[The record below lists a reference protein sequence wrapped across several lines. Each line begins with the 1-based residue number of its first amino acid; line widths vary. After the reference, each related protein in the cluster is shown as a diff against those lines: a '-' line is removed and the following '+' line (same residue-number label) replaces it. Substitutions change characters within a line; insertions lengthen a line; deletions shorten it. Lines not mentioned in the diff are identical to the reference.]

1 MALSLPPQPSRTQ
14 ITGGVITDPAVA
26 STQVPHLGALQCEI
40 VNNELQQHVAAHV
53 SQCSH
58 HQGVFLFCFFPSNM
72 WAANIRSHL
81 WRGSQEGR
89 VLGHVHL
96 LAQLMINSHLFL
108 SQENLLESKLVVAVR
123 RIREGIVREFGMD
136 LCTLL
141 YLKWITKK
149 DLLDSTGNSAECYV
163 AAWMGG
169 ESGGEWIQVYV
180 RLSPF
185 AVLLK
190 LSQHY

>member
-1 MALSLPPQPSRTQ
+1 M
-14 ITGGVITDPAVA
+14 
-26 STQVPHLGALQCEI
+26 
-40 VNNELQQHVAAHV
+40 
-53 SQCSH
+53 
-58 HQGVFLFCFFPSNM
+58 
-72 WAANIRSHL
+72 
-81 WRGSQEGR
+81 
-89 VLGHVHL
+89 HL

-149 DLLDSTGNSAECYV
+149 DLLDSTGNSAECFV

-180 RLSPF
+180 WLSPF

-190 LSQHY
+190 LSQH